1 MDSII
6 ASNGKLLGDLTEDL
20 CLQFKDGT
28 LPYGTMTYG
37 LKEGAVDIR
46 YAPDERADIIPQ
58 EIKDKIDEL
67 REMILAG
74 EIDVPSTQEEYDA
87 FAASVL
93 AAE

>member
-1 MDSII
+1 M
-6 ASNGKLLGDLTEDL
+6 
-20 CLQFKDGT
+20 
-28 LPYGTMTYG
+28 
-37 LKEGAVDIR
+37 DIR